1 MSDATFG
8 RPRRRSGSNG
18 NGGGGGHS
26 NASSRRSTSPSRRED
41 ELSQPGDFGV
51 ATAAPTRKAF
61 TMPDVKPPTEWL
73 SDIHD
78 AGSTAVQEW
87 LEKAKEKAK
96 DGEGK
101 IGVMPGMKFKFGP
114 PGGVGAGWKKADEA
128 ASGADVDA
136 APGAAAES
144 PITPGKEP
152 KSSSSSRFGRT
163 SSMTSMSS
171 RDGTEN
177 DPGEETELLDASV
190 EISPS
195 SADERR
201 TKRTSSDV
209 AVMPRADEERRA
221 AAAAAVSR
229 GASSK
234 KGQTGGPGDGV
245 ASKQKSLKDPGR
257 SIAIVTTAALPWMT
271 GTAVNPLLRAAYL
284 ARRGLHDV
292 TLVIP
297 WLAPSEQKI
306 IHPSIVFDS
315 PEEQSAYVRK
325 WVKERC
331 GFEPSNLKMDFYP
344 GRYHTD
350 KYSILPVGDV
360 SEYITDKSHDVAV
373 LEEPEHLN
381 WYNSGERWSDK
392 FQHVVGIVHTNYLEY
407 AKMEAH
413 GNVKE
418 KALRLVNSWVSRLHC
433 HKIIKL
439 SDAVQ
444 EFPRSETVNVHGVS
458 EVFLEV
464 GKRKATAA
472 AAAMAAQNDPDSAA
486 ATSAGRAVSNVLRS
500 KRRAAKERKEKA
512 RADAARGR
520 GADGTAATEPAG
532 TPATT
537 PAEPPTPERVTPSN
551 EVFTKGC
558 YFLGKVVWGKGFH
571 ELLERVE
578 AHNTSADGAAYPLE
592 LDVYGNGEDF
602 HSVTQTS
609 AEKNLPLTFH
619 GRADHASDAMHDYK
633 VFVNPSLS
641 DVVATT
647 TAEALAMGKYV
658 ICASHPSNEFFSSF
672 PNCLTYDSPEEFSK
686 CVKKA
691 LSTDPTPLSS
701 RDRYR
706 LSWEAATD
714 RFLDAAEL
722 GEEQVS
728 GPGTSRTGKAGETLV
743 HALHSNMLRREK
755 FRRAAGAGAN
765 TMTPPERLDGTWEP
779 EQFTEKTVFSA
790 GEKKDIT
797 RK

>member
-1 MSDATFG
+1 
-8 RPRRRSGSNG
+8 
-18 NGGGGGHS
+18 
-26 NASSRRSTSPSRRED
+26 
-41 ELSQPGDFGV
+41 
-51 ATAAPTRKAF
+51 
-61 TMPDVKPPTEWL
+61 
-73 SDIHD
+73 
-78 AGSTAVQEW
+78 
-87 LEKAKEKAK
+87 
-96 DGEGK
+96 
-101 IGVMPGMKFKFGP
+101 
-114 PGGVGAGWKKADEA
+114 
-128 ASGADVDA
+128 
-136 APGAAAES
+136 
-144 PITPGKEP
+144 
-152 KSSSSSRFGRT
+152 
-163 SSMTSMSS
+163 
-171 RDGTEN
+171 
-177 DPGEETELLDASV
+177 
-190 EISPS
+190 
-195 SADERR
+195 
-201 TKRTSSDV
+201 
-209 AVMPRADEERRA
+209 
-221 AAAAAVSR
+221 
-229 GASSK
+229 
-234 KGQTGGPGDGV
+234 
-245 ASKQKSLKDPGR
+245 
-257 SIAIVTTAALPWMT
+257 
-271 GTAVNPLLRAAYL
+271 
-284 ARRGLHDV
+284 
-292 TLVIP
+292 
-297 WLAPSEQKI
+297 
-306 IHPSIVFDS
+306 
-315 PEEQSAYVRK
+315 
-325 WVKERC
+325 
-331 GFEPSNLKMDFYP
+331 
-344 GRYHTD
+344 
-350 KYSILPVGDV
+350 
-360 SEYITDKSHDVAV
+360 
-373 LEEPEHLN
+373 
-381 WYNSGERWSDK
+381 
-392 FQHVVGIVHTNYLEY
+392 
-407 AKMEAH
+407 
-413 GNVKE
+413 
-418 KALRLVNSWVSRLHC
+418 
-433 HKIIKL
+433 
-439 SDAVQ
+439 
-444 EFPRSETVNVHGVS
+444 
-458 EVFLEV
+458 
-464 GKRKATAA
+464 
-472 AAAMAAQNDPDSAA
+472 
-486 ATSAGRAVSNVLRS
+486 
-500 KRRAAKERKEKA
+500 
-512 RADAARGR
+512 
-520 GADGTAATEPAG
+520 
-532 TPATT
+532 
-537 PAEPPTPERVTPSN
+537 VTPSN